1 MRRGVKL
8 VVAMTLLLALVAG
21 VAYAGTIEGTPQDD
35 TLIGTAIQD
44 TILGRGGDD
53 TISGLGQSD
62 TLLGQFGNDTID
74 GGPGQDIL
82 RGNDGDDDLTGGP
95 DETKGP
101 RITDEYFCGPGVD
114 TVHLE
119 KSESAV
125 HNISNTCEIIIRNE

>member
-8 VVAMTLLLALVAG
+8 AVVMTLLLALVAG

-35 TLIGTAIQD
+35 VLTGTAIQD
-44 TILGRGGDD
+44 TILGRAGDD
-53 TISGLGQSD
+53 TISGLGHSD
-62 TLLGQFGNDTID
+62 TLLGQFGNDTIN
-74 GGPGQDIL
+74 GGPGHDVL

-101 RITDEYFCGPGVD
+101 RLTDEYYCGPGVD
-114 TVHLE
+114 TVHLQ

-125 HNISNTCEIIIRNE
+125 HNISTTCEIILRNE